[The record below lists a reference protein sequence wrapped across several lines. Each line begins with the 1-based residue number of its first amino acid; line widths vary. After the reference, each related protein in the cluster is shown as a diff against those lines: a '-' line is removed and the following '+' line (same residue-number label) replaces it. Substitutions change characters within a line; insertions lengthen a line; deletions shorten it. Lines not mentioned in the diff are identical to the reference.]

1 MNILKTPEDVIKARM
16 LRRGYTT
23 EEINIAM
30 KDVKDNNYNVMR
42 LNKLETLKY
51 PKKNC

>member
-1 MNILKTPEDVIKARM
+1 MNILRTTEEVIKARM

-30 KDVKDNNYNVMR
+30 KDVKENNYNVMR
-42 LNKLETLKY
+42 LNKLDTPKY